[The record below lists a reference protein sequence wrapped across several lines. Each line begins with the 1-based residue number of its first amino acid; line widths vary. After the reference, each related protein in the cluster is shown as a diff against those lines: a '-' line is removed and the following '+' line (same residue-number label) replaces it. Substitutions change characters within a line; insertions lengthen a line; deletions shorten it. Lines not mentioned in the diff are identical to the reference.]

1 MSKRRLNPSRSQ
13 GEDQADDPPLSR
25 LFIVCSKNN
34 TDDDFQN
41 AFDKFGNI
49 EDIRILK
56 DRDGVSKGVAYIKFS
71 KTSEAALACEA
82 MNGQNIGRDTR
93 PIKVIVAARY

>member
-1 MSKRRLNPSRSQ
+1 MSKRRNQ

-34 TDDDFQN
+34 TEADFRE
-41 AFDKFGNI
+41 AFERFGRI
-49 EDIRILK
+49 EDIRVLK
-56 DRDGVSKGVAYIKFS
+56 DRDGASKGVAYIKFS

-82 MNGQNIGRDTR
+82 MNGQNIGNDYQAR
-93 PIKVIVAARY
+93 PIKVIVAAR